1 MTAVTEKELLS
12 QIRLINTPNIGT
24 ISFYK
29 LYKRFGSAAAALE
42 NLPTRFRAFP
52 QEKAQKELQTARRKG
67 IKIISFSDSLYP
79 QALKEISDCP
89 PLLYALGNEALL
101 NHASSLAVVGS
112 RNASVNGRKIA
123 SRLSYE
129 LTENNTLIVSGMAR
143 GIDSS
148 AHKGAMYALNQ
159 QGPTIAVLG
168 TGIDIPYPEENKELY
183 KQIIHQGLVI
193 SEYPLGTL
201 PQPQNF
207 PRRNRIIAGLTKGT
221 LVVEANLQSGSLIT
235 ARLALEQNREV
246 FAIPGSPI
254 ESRSTGTNRLI
265 KDGAYLVENIEDI
278 LTHLELSSA
287 LPPRPKFSTQ
297 DSFLFENPLDKA
309 QNNVNI
315 PKDEN
320 TANDILSYLS
330 KDGTYIDEL
339 IRATNLSADKLA
351 ALLIDLELSGEIE
364 RLPGN
369 KIALTKK

>member
-254 ESRSTGTNRLI
+254 ESRSTGTNQLI
-265 KDGAYLVENIEDI
+265 KDGAYLVRQDQ
-278 LTHLELSSA
+278 SF
-287 LPPRPKFSTQ
+287 PPK
-297 DSFLFENPLDKA
+297 
-309 QNNVNI
+309 
-315 PKDEN
+315 
-320 TANDILSYLS
+320 ILSCLKTPMTKRKITS
-330 KDGTYIDEL
+330 IFQKTKTPPTTYCHIYQKTAP
-339 IRATNLSADKLA
+339 I
-351 ALLIDLELSGEIE
+351 
-364 RLPGN
+364 
-369 KIALTKK
+369 